1 MAAKMKNG
9 CAGGYIISSHPSGM
23 IMCTTNVQNEQG
35 IEEEISYLG
44 TTLFGQK
51 KQKLAKSGTSYSSIY
66 GASINDVTH
75 LGRRGSAKR
84 WRYSICKMGDKGE
97 GRAKNLKKWV
107 TSFIDYYKYLI

>member
-1 MAAKMKNG
+1 MKNG

-51 KQKLAKSGTSYSSIY
+51 KQKLAKSGIHPNFGLVNEGVRPLLFTKLRISLNRDGII
-66 GASINDVTH
+66 IN
-75 LGRRGSAKR
+75 
-84 WRYSICKMGDKGE
+84 
-97 GRAKNLKKWV
+97 N
-107 TSFIDYYKYLI
+107 